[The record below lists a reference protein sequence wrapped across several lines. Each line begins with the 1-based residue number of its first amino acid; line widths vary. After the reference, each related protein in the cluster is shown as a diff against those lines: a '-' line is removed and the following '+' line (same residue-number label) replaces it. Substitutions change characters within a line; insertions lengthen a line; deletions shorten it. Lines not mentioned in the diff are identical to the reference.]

1 MFKISEGNI
10 LEKDKA
16 CNVLGKDFYEELLK
30 IKDDI

>member
-30 IKDDI
+30 IKDDT